1 MRHRYAKDGKYYW
14 FCMSPESRKYFT
26 YEEAMSAC
34 LKNDK
39 CEYVYESDCND
50 KGPFQICPIT
60 SGKGPSLSG
69 CLYERDGN
77 VLYCHFY
84 KFQVLYIGFKVK
96 NNFYVLVIHHL
107 LSECQDHASLQTCE
121 KLSSTCEKGL
131 WTRKNCKKSCDLC

>member
-1 MRHRYAKDGKYYW
+1 MCLKVALSTQNKIYNLCCRNYKEKISIYITVEDLRHRYAKDGKYFW

-34 LKNDK
+34 LKNDN

-50 KGPFQICPIT
+50 EGPFQICPVT

-84 KFQVLYIGFKVK
+84 WFQV
-96 NNFYVLVIHHL
+96 
-107 LSECQDHASLQTCE
+107 
-121 KLSSTCEKGL
+121 
-131 WTRKNCKKSCDLC
+131 